1 MSAYSLDVTKID
13 AKRTTRMSMNY
24 ARPPITEAV
33 IEFQFAGICGE
44 SDRSKVARKLKKRYP
59 IDEILQEITL
69 EGGPS
74 GANHHVETVGVKLSS
89 DDRTE
94 IVTLSAPRSSP
105 VGFPIAMEKYGAFS
119 ASQLA
124 PYCGWASFSSRFAE
138 DWAIVEKII
147 GWRKLKRVGVRFINR
162 IDIPGEI
169 SDLRRWVSVEPAL
182 PAQFPPPSSFNMR
195 TVIPVDSAQANLLV
209 GTASSPLPRH
219 SAILLDIDIYT
230 VSGIG
235 DNIDERIKM
244 LEYFHDKKNWIFESC
259 ITDDTRRLFK

>member
-1 MSAYSLDVTKID
+1 
-13 AKRTTRMSMNY
+13 MNY

-33 IEFQFAGICGE
+33 IEFQFAGECGE
-44 SDRSKVARKLKKRYP
+44 SERAKVARKLKTRYP
-59 IDEILQEITL
+59 VAESRQEITF
-69 EGGPS
+69 ESGSS
-74 GANHHVETVGVKLSS
+74 GANQHVKTVGLKLSS

-94 IVTLSAPRSSP
+94 IITLSDPRSSP
-105 VGFPIAMEKYGAFS
+105 VGLPIVIEKYGAFS

-138 DWAIVEKII
+138 DWSIVEKII
-147 GWRKLKRVGVRFINR
+147 GWRKLQRIGVRFINR

-169 SDLRRWVSVEPAL
+169 SDPRRWVSIEPAL
-182 PAQFPPPSSFNMR
+182 PAQFPRPTSFNMR

-209 GTASSPLPRH
+209 GTAPSPLPRH

-230 VSGIG
+230 VSSIG
-235 DNIDERIKM
+235 DQAGER
-244 LEYFHDKKNWIFESC
+244 LEILKYFHDKKNWIFESC